1 MPTMI
6 GPFRTKPREVDREY
20 SASHLEKGAD
30 YHEAFRSRP
39 GRSLMW
45 DLERDLLRHLLARA
59 GTRRTLDFACGT
71 GRVAGFVKELAPG
84 ADVHGVDI
92 SQSMLEVARETY
104 AGVRFHH
111 ADGRSAADHLGAGS
125 FGLVTA
131 FRFFANADHPLR
143 ESAADQ
149 IRDLVEPGG
158 WVIFNNHRNFWS
170 LPYVAARLVGKGG
183 YGAENRRLEGL
194 FTRRGFRIIERHS
207 LGVWP
212 QSEKKSYLAPWSV
225 TRRLE
230 AANLRSMSGRHTLGY
245 NMVWLLRK
253 E

>member
-1 MPTMI
+1 VATMI
-6 GPFRTKPREVDREY
+6 GPFRTKPKEVDGEY

-30 YHEAFRSRP
+30 YHDAFQSRP
-39 GRSLMW
+39 GRALMW
-45 DLERDLLRHLLARA
+45 DLERDLLRRLLNRV
-59 GTRRTLDFACGT
+59 GTRRTLDFASGT
-71 GRVAGFVKELAPG
+71 GRVAGFIKEIAPT

-92 SQSMLEVARETY
+92 SESMLEVARETY
-104 AGVRFHH
+104 AGIQFHH
-111 ADGRSAADHLGAGS
+111 ADGRSAARHLGTGS

-170 LPYVAARLVGKGG
+170 LPYVAARFAGRGG
-183 YGAENRRLEGL
+183 FGAENRRLEGL
-194 FTRRGFRIIERHS
+194 FTNRGFHVVERHS

-230 AANLRSMSGRHTLGY
+230 AANLRSMSTRHALGY

-253 E
+253 A